1 MDFEL
6 VRLQDFLRE
15 ASLDR
20 LQEVQREWSQAT
32 GFLEKYKSAK
42 AARVEQMIQFKKDY
56 DSGHG
61 TD

>member
-6 VRLQDFLRE
+6 VRVGDFLRE

-20 LQEVQREWSQAT
+20 LQKVQREWSQAT

-42 AARVEQMIQFKKDY
+42 AARIEQMIQLKKDY
-56 DSGHG
+56 DSDHG
-61 TD
+61 AD